1 MSRDV
6 LITGSSILL
15 GSYLAATCLISS
27 EGRVFVDAPRGGEE
41 LPPEELADLIGRAAV
56 RIAPEREARD
66 VGELIS
72 ARLRLLPDGPRHG
85 VPGRHY
91 PLPVNV
97 EAVEVWCLDAGAG
110 FAGRFGRPAGAVRDL
125 LTALRELRAAE
136 FNYVRMACGSGA
148 SDGRV
153 TEESGSVRGFAGDRP
168 SGIERGLERKVVER
182 CEALNI
188 GRRIFRTSLV
198 FDETLPLA
206 RAGGEGF
213 FQFLAALHSLKG
225 EIEGRHPEYFEY
237 QALRCQAPADA
248 MLNLVRAEDAAE
260 LMLRIAR
267 DPETSGGCFYIANP
281 EGVRFDGLCE
291 RVGEAYEVSL
301 LPVVAL
307 EELNAIDL
315 LFHER
320 LAGFH
325 ACLTP
330 PGEDSDGRHA
340 YRTADFAPG
349 LAPFGAEEQ
358 LALLRAV
365 RDKQDVARA
374 ARDVRVA
381 GVVGALERRVI
392 DRGGSGLTYYAGG
405 SGAPAVVL
413 LNAVGQGLYYW
424 HGLIERLMRRRRVI
438 TWEPRGL
445 DNAPRPF
452 RLGDHVDDLEAILKE
467 EGVDTCHLVG
477 WCTGPKVAVE
487 FHLRHPEVAASLVFL
502 NCSFKHPGSPP
513 ELDTAYERNLESLC
527 RVLDRRPETAGSMMK
542 ALRSQVIDA
551 DPERLDET
559 DAARLAADMLSMMS
573 LNLRE
578 HVLSPFRTEET
589 LSNYSR
595 QLLDFM
601 AYDATAGARRVRA
614 PVLLVSSEYDKVAS
628 PDMSSMAAEH
638 FPAARHVQVR
648 GASHYCLYDRPELLA
663 DLIETFFQNPEGVE
677 GVGGEVRL
685 MHRGRGR

>member
-1 MSRDV
+1 M
-6 LITGSSILL
+6 
-15 GSYLAATCLISS
+15 
-27 EGRVFVDAPRGGEE
+27 DAPRGGEE
-41 LPPEELADLIGRAAV
+41 LPPEELADLVGRAAV
-56 RIAPEREARD
+56 RIAPEREAQD
-66 VGELIS
+66 VSELIS

-97 EAVEVWCLDAGAG
+97 EGVEVWCLNAGAG
-110 FAGRFGRPAGAVRDL
+110 FAGRPGMPAGAVRDL

-136 FNYVRMACGSGA
+136 FNYVEMACGSGA

-153 TEESGSVRGFAGDRP
+153 TEESGDVKGFACDPP
-168 SGIERGLERKVVER
+168 SGIERGLEREVSER
-182 CEALNI
+182 CESLNI

-198 FDETLPLA
+198 FDEVLPLA

-213 FQFLAALHSLKG
+213 FRFLAALHSLKS

-237 QALRCQAPADA
+237 QALRCRAPADA
-248 MLNLVRAEDAAE
+248 MLNIIRAEHAAE

-267 DPETSGGCFYIANP
+267 GPGTAGRCFYIANT
-281 EGVRFDGLCE
+281 ESVRFDGLCE
-291 RVGEAYEVSL
+291 RIGEAYDVSL
-301 LPVVAL
+301 LPVAAR

-330 PGEDSDGRHA
+330 PGEDSDDGRHA
-340 YRTADFAPG
+340 YRTAAFAPG
-349 LAPFGAEEQ
+349 LAPFDAEGQ

-365 RDKQDVARA
+365 RDRQDEARA

-381 GVVGALERRVI
+381 GGVGSLERRVI
-392 DRGGSGLTYYAGG
+392 DRGGSNLTYYAGG

-413 LNAVGQGLYYW
+413 LNALGQGLYYW
-424 HGLIERLMRRRRVI
+424 HGLIERLMRRRRVV

-445 DNAPRPF
+445 DNSPRPF

-487 FHLRHPEVAASLVFL
+487 FYLRHPEVAASMVFL
-502 NCSFKHPGSPP
+502 NGSFKHPGSPP

-527 RVLDRRPETAGSMMK
+527 RVLARRPETAGSMMK

-551 DPERLDET
+551 DPERLDQT
-559 DAARLAADMLSMMS
+559 DAAQLAADMLSMMS

-614 PVLLVSSEYDKVAS
+614 PVLLVSSEYDKIAS
-628 PDMSSMAAEH
+628 PEMSGMAVEH
-638 FPAARHVQVR
+638 FPDARHVQVR

-663 DLIETFFQNPEGVE
+663 DLIEIFLQNPEGVE

-685 MHRGRGR
+685 MNRGRGL